1 MSIGAELCEAVRAVD
16 EHGEDLVPFCDRERK
31 KPCLSF
37 LCCFE
42 PRSGVVEAGVAKPP
56 GEIDDVAFGNG
67 DARED
72 HLSSVDV
79 FLLCEFAEQR

>member
-16 EHGEDLVPFCDRERK
+16 EHGEDLV
-31 KPCLSF
+31 
-37 LCCFE
+37 
-42 PRSGVVEAGVAKPP
+42 RSAIESARSLVCRSCAASSRAAVCVEAGVAKPP